1 VSVQSEPHAG
11 ASLRLRAPAKVNWTL
26 EVLGQRPGGYHEV
39 RTALQTIALSDWVT
53 LAPADELSLAL
64 GGEAGLL
71 AGEPLE
77 ANLAYR
83 AARALRERTGCRA
96 DTQIG
101 LEKQVPVAAGLGG
114 GSSDAAAV
122 LRGLRRLWGL
132 SISDTELTSIAAELG
147 SDVPFFL
154 RGGFALASGRG
165 NMLEPLP
172 DGPPQRL
179 VLAWPQPRTMPD
191 KTARMYAAL
200 RPEHYTDGSRT
211 ERLAARL
218 RAVEPVRDE
227 DVYSVFEGVLAEVD
241 AEAAGIFQRAA
252 ALGFGRPHLCG
263 SGPAFFFLPALEQ
276 PAEPLLQ
283 ALDGLGLLSVET
295 GTLPAVEAVA
305 VEERA

>member
-1 VSVQSEPHAG
+1 MSVQSAPQAG

-26 EVLGQRPGGYHEV
+26 EVLGKRPDGYHEV
-39 RTALQTIALSDWVT
+39 RTVIQTIALSDWVT
-53 LAPADELSLAL
+53 LTPADELSLAL
-64 GGEAGLL
+64 GGEAGPL

-83 AARALRERTGCRA
+83 AARALRERTGYRA
-96 DTQIG
+96 GTQIG
-101 LEKQVPVAAGLGG
+101 LEKHVPVAAGLGG

-132 SISDTELTSIAAELG
+132 LISDGELTSLAAELG

-154 RGGFALASGRG
+154 RGGLALASGRG
-165 NMLEPLP
+165 DVLEPLP

-179 VLAWPQPRTMPD
+179 VLAWPRPRTMPD

-200 RPEHYTDGSRT
+200 RSEHYTDGSRAD
-211 ERLAARL
+211 RLVSRL

-227 DVYSVFEGVLAEVD
+227 DICNVFEGVLAEVD
-241 AEAAGIFQRAA
+241 AEAGEIFQRAA

-263 SGPAFFFLPALEQ
+263 SGPAFFFLPAPEQ
-276 PAEPLLQ
+276 PAAPLLQ
-283 ALDGLGLLSVET
+283 ALDGLGLLSIET
-295 GTLPAVEAVA
+295 GTLSAAEAVA